1 MQQSLTNFLKDRTL
15 WSSTVTGTG
24 PVYRLERHFES
35 LYGENYY
42 ILSLSNATMALWA
55 ALSALNIYEA
65 EVITTPYTWGGSI
78 AGIIKN
84 GNQPVFADICPENLT
99 LDAKQ
104 AAKAV
109 TSKTR
114 AILAVDIYGQPCD
127 GRGLGDLA
135 DTHRLYLIQDCA
147 SSFGALT
154 SEGRPTGVW
163 ADVAVFSLGWN
174 KALYAGEGALLVTQ
188 HEHLYQ
194 TLVAGTQHPM
204 RMQRD
209 LEPNR
214 ISEFGLNLRI
224 NPLAALVAEVT
235 FQEALNA
242 LAEHRERAKKV
253 LALLK
258 NGGFIK
264 QAPAQETLT
273 GAAFQPLTVEPYK
286 EKACLIKPYLQ
297 NHGYNCAVDRAA
309 VQKPLYHHEAY
320 LKIARVRQWPMPTCP
335 IAEQQAANRLALKL
349 KP

>member
-1 MQQSLTNFLKDRTL
+1 MAFLKDRSL

-24 PVYRLERHFES
+24 PVYRLERRFES

-42 ILSLSNATMALWA
+42 VLSLSNATLALWA
-55 ALSALNIYEA
+55 ALSALNLYEA
-65 EVITTPYTWGGSI
+65 EVITTPYTWGGAI
-78 AGIIKN
+78 AGIIQN
-84 GNQPVFADICPENLT
+84 GNRPVFADICPENLT

-104 AAKAV
+104 TAQAV

-127 GRGLGDLA
+127 GQALREVADKYGLHL
-135 DTHRLYLIQDCA
+135 LQDCA

-174 KALYAGEGALLVTQ
+174 KALYAGEGALLVTP

-209 LEPNR
+209 VEPHR
-214 ISEFGLNLRI
+214 VSEFGLNLRI
-224 NPLAALVAEVT
+224 NPLAAVVAEAT
-235 FQEALNA
+235 FEEALNA
-242 LAEHRERAKKV
+242 LAEHRERAQQI

-258 NGGFIK
+258 TGGFIK
-264 QAPAQETLT
+264 QAPAQETLN
-273 GAAFQPLTVEPYK
+273 GAAFQPLTVEPHN
-286 EKACLIKPYLQ
+286 ERTCLIKSYLQ
-297 NHGYNCAVDRAA
+297 NHGYNCEVGRAG
-309 VQKPLYHHEAY
+309 VKKPLYHHEAY
-320 LKIARVRQWPMPTCP
+320 QKIARARQWSMPTCT
-335 IAEQQAANRLALKL
+335 IAEQQAANRLALQL
-349 KP
+349 KS